1 MIKQRVLCLDIETSL
16 MTAYVFDTGEQYI
29 GHSDIRDDW
38 YIMAWGAKWVEDK
51 DSAIIYKS
59 SYNGDDS
66 KILKPLWELL
76 NEADIVLTQNG
87 TKFDAKKIN
96 ARFMLNGFPPPKP
109 YVHFDTYRLTKK
121 VASFTSHSLEYLSSK
136 FCKRHTKTSHAKYP
150 GKKLWVEC
158 SKGNKDAQN
167 EMKKYNIEDVL
178 STEELYL
185 QIRAWAPDSMPKV
198 FDMTNSASECG
209 TCGYVGTMRLGKPRK
224 AQRHTYQQNS
234 CPKCG
239 SWQRGSRIENKGD
252 KIRE

>member
-1 MIKQRVLCLDIETSL
+1 MKKSRIQNSVLVLDIETSL

-29 GHSDIRDDW
+29 GHSDVKDDW
-38 YIMAWGAKWVEDK
+38 YIMAWGAKWAGEP
-51 DSAIIYKS
+51 DSNIIYKS
-59 SYNGDDS
+59 SYTGDDS
-66 KILKPLWELL
+66 KILKPLWDLL

-87 TKFDAKKIN
+87 TKFDARKIN

-136 FCKRHTKTSHAKYP
+136 FCKKHKKTSHATYP

-158 SKGNKDAQN
+158 SKGNRDAWK
-167 EMKKYNIEDVL
+167 EMRAYNIADVL

-185 QIRAWAPDSMPKV
+185 KIRAWAPESMPKI
-198 FDMTNSASECG
+198 FDVTDKASECG
-209 TCGYVGTMRLGKPRK
+209 SCGYIGKMRAGKPRVGK
-224 AQRHTYQQNS
+224 TFKYVQNS

-239 SWQRGSRIENKGD
+239 VWQRGE
-252 KIRE
+252 KIK